1 MQVLALKYRPKHFS
15 ELVGQESVAKTLSL
29 ALDNQRLANAYLFSG
44 LRGSG
49 KTSSSR
55 IFARAL
61 MCETGPKA
69 VPCDTCIQCQ
79 SALNN
84 HHIDIIEMDGASNR
98 GIDDVRNLIEQT
110 RYKPSFGRYKIFIID
125 EVHMFTTE
133 AFNALLKTLEEPPS
147 HVKFLLATTDA
158 LKLPATILSRTQ
170 HFRFKKIPENSVIS
184 HLKTI
189 LEKEQVSYETSALEK
204 LAHSGQGSL
213 RDTITLLEQAIN
225 YCDNAITE
233 SKVAEMLGAID
244 RSVLEDFF
252 QSLIN
257 QDEARLQERYAIL
270 ENYETESVLEEMML
284 FLKAKLLSPDS
295 YSILLIERFFKII
308 MSSLSLLK
316 EGANASFVLLLL
328 KMKFKEAL
336 KLKALDDAILELEQS
351 KESVLKPL
359 NQNANASKQEPKST
373 EKIEQAERIEGT
385 EKKEKLETR
394 ENTETLQ
401 TLMLSAKDRIF
412 HNLFKQVQ
420 TLVYERNYELGE
432 VFEKNIRF
440 IDFDSQTK
448 TLTWESLA
456 TDKDKELL
464 RERFKI
470 VKSIVDG
477 VFGKGENIKIA
488 LKHHLENKSTLETQE
503 IKDFKISSLRE
514 KILPKPTIETTA
526 ETKEND
532 TKEAVGKAL
541 QTKENDTKE
550 AVGKA
555 LQTKENDTKEAV
567 GKALQTKENDTKEAV
582 GKALQTK
589 ENDTKETKETQPKQA
604 PTALQEFMA
613 NHSELIEEIKSE
625 FEIKSVELL

>member
-189 LEKEQVSYETSALEK
+189 LEKEQVSYESSALEK

-233 SKVAEMLGAID
+233 SKVAAMLGAID

-257 QDEARLQERYAIL
+257 QDEARLKERYAIL

-336 KLKALDDAILELEQS
+336 KLKALDDAILELEQA
-351 KESVLKPL
+351 PF
-359 NQNANASKQEPKST
+359 NQSPSISYNAPKQEPKST
-373 EKIEQAERIEGT
+373 ERIEQAERIEGT
-385 EKKEKLETR
+385 EKKESAEKKENAETP
-394 ENTETLQ
+394 Q
-401 TLMLSAKDRIF
+401 TPMLSAKDRIF

-420 TLVYERNYELGE
+420 TLVYERNYELGA

-456 TDKDKELL
+456 ADKDKELL

-488 LKHHLENKSTLETQE
+488 LKNQNKSALEVVKE
-503 IKDFKISSLRE
+503 FKFPYS
-514 KILPKPTIETTA
+514 KPKPTTETTA
-526 ETKEND
+526 ETKE
-532 TKEAVGKAL
+532 KEVQKNEIKEKEV
-541 QTKENDTKE
+541 QENDTKE
-550 AVGKA
+550 V
-555 LQTKENDTKEAV
+555 QEA
-567 GKALQTKENDTKEAV
+567 
-582 GKALQTK
+582 
-589 ENDTKETKETQPKQA
+589 QPKQA

-613 NHSELIEEIKSE
+613 NHSNLIEEIKSE

>member
-189 LEKEQVSYETSALEK
+189 LEKEQVSYESSALEK

-233 SKVAEMLGAID
+233 SKVATMLGAID

-336 KLKALDDAILELEQS
+336 KLKALDDAIVELEQS

-359 NQNANASKQEPKST
+359 NQNANAPKQEPKS
-373 EKIEQAERIEGT
+373 AERIEGT
-385 EKKEKLETR
+385 EKREKIEKR
-394 ENTETLQ
+394 ENAETPQ
-401 TLMLSAKDRIF
+401 TPMLSAKDRIF

-420 TLVYERNYELGE
+420 TLVYERNYELGA

-456 TDKDKELL
+456 ADKDKELL

-488 LKHHLENKSTLETQE
+488 LKHHLENKNAPE
-503 IKDFKISSLRE
+503 
-514 KILPKPTIETTA
+514 
-526 ETKEND
+526 ETKEVKEFKFPPLKPKLTTEMTAEIQEKE
-532 TKEAVGKAL
+532 TKEAVGKEI
-541 QTKENDTKE
+541 KEKE
-550 AVGKA
+550 VQK
-555 LQTKENDTKEAV
+555 KEVQKNE
-567 GKALQTKENDTKEAV
+567 
-582 GKALQTK
+582 
-589 ENDTKETKETQPKQA
+589 TKETKEIQPKEA
-604 PTALQEFMA
+604 PTALQEFIA

>member
-61 MCETGPKA
+61 MCEEGPKA

-189 LEKEQVSYETSALEK
+189 LEKEQVSYEASALEK

-308 MSSLSLLK
+308 MNSLSLLK

-351 KESVLKPL
+351 KESVFKPI
-359 NQNANASKQEPKST
+359 NQNANAPKQEPKST
-373 EKIEQAERIEGT
+373 ERIEGA
-385 EKKEKLETR
+385 EKK
-394 ENTETLQ
+394 ENTETPQ
-401 TLMLSAKDRIF
+401 TPMLSAKDRIF

-420 TLVYERNYELGE
+420 TLVYERNYELGA

-456 TDKDKELL
+456 TNKDKELL

-488 LKHHLENKSTLETQE
+488 LKNHSENKSALEVVKE
-503 IKDFKISSLRE
+503 LKFPYSK
-514 KILPKPTIETTA
+514 PKPTTETTA
-526 ETKEND
+526 ETKEKE
-532 TKEAVGKAL
+532 TKEKEV
-541 QTKENDTKE
+541 QENDTKE
-550 AVGKA
+550 I
-555 LQTKENDTKEAV
+555 QES
-567 GKALQTKENDTKEAV
+567 
-582 GKALQTK
+582 
-589 ENDTKETKETQPKQA
+589 QPKQA

-613 NHSELIEEIKSE
+613 NHSNLIEEIKSE

>member
-61 MCETGPKA
+61 MCEEGPKA
-69 VPCDTCIQCQ
+69 VPCDTCTQCQ

-189 LEKEQVSYETSALEK
+189 LEKEQVSYESSALEK

-270 ENYETESVLEEMML
+270 ENYETEGVLEEMML

-359 NQNANASKQEPKST
+359 NQNANAPKQEPKST

-394 ENTETLQ
+394 ENAETPQ
-401 TLMLSAKDRIF
+401 TPMLSAKDRIF

-420 TLVYERNYELGE
+420 TLVYERNYELGA

-456 TDKDKELL
+456 ADKDKELL

-470 VKSIVDG
+470 VKSIVDS
-477 VFGKGENIKIA
+477 VFGKGESIKIA
-488 LKHHLENKSTLETQE
+488 LKNHSENKSAPKETKE
-503 IKDFKISSLRE
+503 VKDFKISSLRE
-514 KILPKPTIETTA
+514 KILPQPTTETTA
-526 ETKEND
+526 ETKEKE
-532 TKEAVGKAL
+532 KEAVGKAL
-541 QTKENDTKE
+541 QTKENETKE
-550 AVGKA
+550 VQEKEIKENE
-555 LQTKENDTKEAV
+555 TKEV
-567 GKALQTKENDTKEAV
+567 Q
-582 GKALQTK
+582 
-589 ENDTKETKETQPKQA
+589 ETQPKEA
-604 PTALQEFMA
+604 PTVLQEFMA

>member
-61 MCETGPKA
+61 MCEEGPKA
-69 VPCDTCIQCQ
+69 VPCDTCTQCQ

-284 FLKAKLLSPDS
+284 FLKAKLLSPDT

-308 MSSLSLLK
+308 MSGLSLLK

-351 KESVLKPL
+351 KESVFQPL
-359 NQNANASKQEPKST
+359 NQSANAFKQEPKIA
-373 EKIEQAERIEGT
+373 EKIEKPEKREGAET
-385 EKKEKLETR
+385 P
-394 ENTETLQ
+394 Q
-401 TLMLSAKDRIF
+401 TPMLSAKDRIF

-420 TLVYERNYELGE
+420 TLVYERNYELGA

-456 TDKDKELL
+456 THKDKELL

-470 VKSIVDG
+470 VKSIVNG

-488 LKHHLENKSTLETQE
+488 LKNHSENKSALEVVKE
-503 IKDFKISSLRE
+503 LKFPSS
-514 KILPKPTIETTA
+514 KPQPTTETTA
-526 ETKEND
+526 ETKEKETKEVQEKD
-532 TKEAVGKAL
+532 TKEAVEKENKEKEI
-541 QTKENDTKE
+541 QENDTKE
-550 AVGKA
+550 V
-555 LQTKENDTKEAV
+555 Q
-567 GKALQTKENDTKEAV
+567 
-582 GKALQTK
+582 
-589 ENDTKETKETQPKQA
+589 ETQPKET

-613 NHSELIEEIKSE
+613 NHSDLIEEIKSE

>member
-257 QDEARLQERYAIL
+257 QDEARLKERYAIL

-336 KLKALDDAILELEQS
+336 KLKALDDAILELEQT
-351 KESVLKPL
+351 KESAFQPL
-359 NQNANASKQEPKST
+359 NQNANAPKQEPKS
-373 EKIEQAERIEGT
+373 AERIEGT
-385 EKKEKLETR
+385 EKRESTEKIASAETP
-394 ENTETLQ
+394 Q
-401 TLMLSAKDRIF
+401 TPMLSAKDRIF

-420 TLVYERNYELGE
+420 TLVYERNYELGA

-456 TDKDKELL
+456 ADKDKELL

-488 LKHHLENKSTLETQE
+488 LNNHLENKSAPLEE
-503 IKDFKISSLRE
+503 VKEFKISSLRE
-514 KILPKPTIETTA
+514 KILPQPTTKTTA
-526 ETKEND
+526 EMKEKEVQKNEIKEKEIKEND
-532 TKEAVGKAL
+532 TKEV
-541 QTKENDTKE
+541 Q
-550 AVGKA
+550 
-555 LQTKENDTKEAV
+555 
-567 GKALQTKENDTKEAV
+567 
-582 GKALQTK
+582 
-589 ENDTKETKETQPKQA
+589 ETQPKEA

-613 NHSELIEEIKSE
+613 NHSNLIEEIKSE

>member
-257 QDEARLQERYAIL
+257 QDEARLKERYAIL

-284 FLKAKLLSPDS
+284 FLKAKLLSPDL
-295 YSILLIERFFKII
+295 YSIFLIERFFKII

-336 KLKALDDAILELEQS
+336 KLKALDDAILELEQT
-351 KESVLKPL
+351 PF
-359 NQNANASKQEPKST
+359 NQSPSISYNAPKQESKGT

-385 EKKEKLETR
+385 EKRESTEKIASAETP
-394 ENTETLQ
+394 Q
-401 TLMLSAKDRIF
+401 TPMLSVKDRIF

-420 TLVYERNYELGE
+420 TLVYEHNYELGA

-470 VKSIVDG
+470 VKNIVDG

-488 LKHHLENKSTLETQE
+488 LKNHLENKSAREETKE
-503 IKDFKISSLRE
+503 VKDFKISSLKE
-514 KILPKPTIETTA
+514 KILPKPTTETTA
-526 ETKEND
+526 EMQEKE
-532 TKEAVGKAL
+532 TKEAVK
-541 QTKENDTKE
+541 KEIQEKE
-550 AVGKA
+550 VQKN
-555 LQTKENDTKEAV
+555 E
-567 GKALQTKENDTKEAV
+567 
-582 GKALQTK
+582 
-589 ENDTKETKETQPKQA
+589 TKETKETQPKQA

-613 NHSELIEEIKSE
+613 NHSNLIEEIKSE

>member
-61 MCETGPKA
+61 MCEEGPKA
-69 VPCDTCIQCQ
+69 VPCDTCTQCQ

-257 QDEARLQERYAIL
+257 QDEARLQERYAVL

-308 MSSLSLLK
+308 MSGLSLLK

-351 KESVLKPL
+351 KESTLKPL
-359 NQNANASKQEPKST
+359 NQNANAFKQEPKST
-373 EKIEQAERIEGT
+373 EKIEKPEKRESAET
-385 EKKEKLETR
+385 P
-394 ENTETLQ
+394 Q
-401 TLMLSAKDRIF
+401 TPMLSAKDRIF

-420 TLVYERNYELGE
+420 TLVYERNYELGA
-432 VFEKNIRF
+432 VFEKNIRL

-456 TDKDKELL
+456 THKDKELL

-488 LKHHLENKSTLETQE
+488 LKNHSENKSALEVVKE
-503 IKDFKISSLRE
+503 FKFPSL
-514 KILPKPTIETTA
+514 KPKPTTETTA
-526 ETKEND
+526 GTKEKETKEKETKEND
-532 TKEAVGKAL
+532 TKEI
-541 QTKENDTKE
+541 Q
-550 AVGKA
+550 
-555 LQTKENDTKEAV
+555 
-567 GKALQTKENDTKEAV
+567 
-582 GKALQTK
+582 
-589 ENDTKETKETQPKQA
+589 ETQPKET

-613 NHSELIEEIKSE
+613 NHSDLIEEIKSE

>member
-61 MCETGPKA
+61 MCEEGPKA
-69 VPCDTCIQCQ
+69 VPCDTCTQCQ

-189 LEKEQVSYETSALEK
+189 LEKEQVSYENSALEK

-284 FLKAKLLSPDS
+284 FLKAKLLSPNS

-336 KLKALDDAILELEQS
+336 KLKALDDAILELEQT
-351 KESVLKPL
+351 KESVLQPL
-359 NQNANASKQEPKST
+359 NQNANAPKQEPKSA
-373 EKIEQAERIEGT
+373 EKIEKPEKRESAET
-385 EKKEKLETR
+385 F
-394 ENTETLQ
+394 Q
-401 TLMLSAKDRIF
+401 TPMLSAKDRIF

-420 TLVYERNYELGE
+420 TWVYERNYELGE

-456 TDKDKELL
+456 TNKDKELL

-470 VKSIVDG
+470 VKSIVDA

-488 LKHHLENKSTLETQE
+488 LKNHSENKSALEE
-503 IKDFKISSLRE
+503 VKESKPLSL
-514 KILPKPTIETTA
+514 KPKPTTETTA
-526 ETKEND
+526 ETKE
-532 TKEAVGKAL
+532 KEVQK
-541 QTKENDTKE
+541 
-550 AVGKA
+550 
-555 LQTKENDTKEAV
+555 
-567 GKALQTKENDTKEAV
+567 
-582 GKALQTK
+582 
-589 ENDTKETKETQPKQA
+589 KETKEVKEKETKEVKEA

-613 NHSELIEEIKSE
+613 NNPDLIEEIKSE

>member
-61 MCETGPKA
+61 MCEEGPKA

-189 LEKEQVSYETSALEK
+189 LEKEQVSYESSALEK

-257 QDEARLQERYAIL
+257 QDEARLKERYAIL

-336 KLKALDDAILELEQS
+336 KLKALDDAILELEQT
-351 KESVLKPL
+351 PF
-359 NQNANASKQEPKST
+359 NQNPSISYNAPKQEPKSV
-373 EKIEQAERIEGT
+373 EKIERAERIEGT
-385 EKKEKLETR
+385 EKIASAETP
-394 ENTETLQ
+394 Q
-401 TLMLSAKDRIF
+401 TPMLSAKDRIF

-420 TLVYERNYELGE
+420 TLVYERNYELGA
-432 VFEKNIRF
+432 VFEKNICF

-470 VKSIVDG
+470 VKGIVDG

-488 LKHHLENKSTLETQE
+488 LKNHLENKSAREETKE
-503 IKDFKISSLRE
+503 VKDFKISSLRE
-514 KILPKPTIETTA
+514 KILPKPTTETTA
-526 ETKEND
+526 EMKEKEVQKNEIKEKEIKEND
-532 TKEAVGKAL
+532 TKEV
-541 QTKENDTKE
+541 Q
-550 AVGKA
+550 
-555 LQTKENDTKEAV
+555 
-567 GKALQTKENDTKEAV
+567 
-582 GKALQTK
+582 
-589 ENDTKETKETQPKQA
+589 ETQPKET

>member
-61 MCETGPKA
+61 MCEEGPKA

-257 QDEARLQERYAIL
+257 QDEARLKERYAIL

-351 KESVLKPL
+351 KESVFQPL
-359 NQNANASKQEPKST
+359 NQNANAPKQEFKST
-373 EKIEQAERIEGT
+373 EKIERAERIEGT
-385 EKKEKLETR
+385 EKIAS
-394 ENTETLQ
+394 TEAPQ
-401 TLMLSAKDRIF
+401 TPMLSAKDRIF

-420 TLVYERNYELGE
+420 TLVYERNYELGA

-488 LKHHLENKSTLETQE
+488 LKNHLENKSAREETKE
-503 IKDFKISSLRE
+503 VKDFKISSLRE
-514 KILPKPTIETTA
+514 KILPKPTTETTA
-526 ETKEND
+526 EMKEKEVQKNEIKEKETKE
-532 TKEAVGKAL
+532 KEV
-541 QTKENDTKE
+541 QENE
-550 AVGKA
+550 I
-555 LQTKENDTKEAV
+555 
-567 GKALQTKENDTKEAV
+567 
-582 GKALQTK
+582 
-589 ENDTKETKETQPKQA
+589 KETKETQPKET

-613 NHSELIEEIKSE
+613 NHSNLIEEIKSE

>member
-61 MCETGPKA
+61 MCEKGPKA

-125 EVHMFTTE
+125 EVHMFTIE

-170 HFRFKKIPENSVIS
+170 HFRFKKIPENSVIF

-308 MSSLSLLK
+308 MSGLSLLK

-359 NQNANASKQEPKST
+359 NQNANAFKQESA
-373 EKIEQAERIEGT
+373 EKIEKPEKRESAET
-385 EKKEKLETR
+385 M
-394 ENTETLQ
+394 Q
-401 TLMLSAKDRIF
+401 TPMLSAKDRIF

-420 TLVYERNYELGE
+420 TLVYERNYELGA

-456 TDKDKELL
+456 THKDKELL

-488 LKHHLENKSTLETQE
+488 LKNQNKSALEVVKE
-503 IKDFKISSLRE
+503 FKFPSL
-514 KILPKPTIETTA
+514 KPKPTTETTA

-532 TKEAVGKAL
+532 TKEVV
-541 QTKENDTKE
+541 ENDTKE
-550 AVGKA
+550 I
-555 LQTKENDTKEAV
+555 Q
-567 GKALQTKENDTKEAV
+567 
-582 GKALQTK
+582 
-589 ENDTKETKETQPKQA
+589 ETQPKET

-613 NHSELIEEIKSE
+613 NHSDLIEEIKSE

>member
-61 MCETGPKA
+61 MCEEGPKA

-189 LEKEQVSYETSALEK
+189 LEKEQVSYESSALEK

-213 RDTITLLEQAIN
+213 RDTITLLDQAIN

-336 KLKALDDAILELEQS
+336 KLKALDDAIVELEQA
-351 KESVLKPL
+351 PF
-359 NQNANASKQEPKST
+359 NQSPSISYNAPKQEPKST
-373 EKIEQAERIEGT
+373 EKIEKP
-385 EKKEKLETR
+385 EKR
-394 ENTETLQ
+394 ENTETPQ
-401 TLMLSAKDRIF
+401 TPMLSAKDRIF

-420 TLVYERNYELGE
+420 TLVYERNYELGA

-456 TDKDKELL
+456 ADKDKELL

-470 VKSIVDG
+470 VKSIVDS

-488 LKHHLENKSTLETQE
+488 LKNHLENKSSPEETKE
-503 IKDFKISSLRE
+503 VKDFKISSLRE
-514 KILPKPTIETTA
+514 KILPKPTTETTA
-526 ETKEND
+526 EIQEKETKE
-532 TKEAVGKAL
+532 KE
-541 QTKENDTKE
+541 
-550 AVGKA
+550 
-555 LQTKENDTKEAV
+555 
-567 GKALQTKENDTKEAV
+567 
-582 GKALQTK
+582 
-589 ENDTKETKETQPKQA
+589 TKETKETQPKEA

-613 NHSELIEEIKSE
+613 NNSNLIEEIKSE

>member
-15 ELVGQESVAKTLSL
+15 ELVGQESMAKTLSL

-61 MCETGPKA
+61 MCEEGPKA

-189 LEKEQVSYETSALEK
+189 LEKEQVSYESSALEK

-336 KLKALDDAILELEQS
+336 KLKALDDAILELEQT
-351 KESVLKPL
+351 PF
-359 NQNANASKQEPKST
+359 NQNPSISYNAPKQEPKST
-373 EKIEQAERIEGT
+373 EKIEKP
-385 EKKEKLETR
+385 EKR
-394 ENTETLQ
+394 ENTETPQ
-401 TLMLSAKDRIF
+401 TPMLSAKDRIF

-420 TLVYERNYELGE
+420 TLVYERNYELGA

-456 TDKDKELL
+456 TNKDKELL

-470 VKSIVDG
+470 VKGIVDG

-488 LKHHLENKSTLETQE
+488 LKNHLENKSAREETKE
-503 IKDFKISSLRE
+503 VKDFKISSLRE
-514 KILPKPTIETTA
+514 KILPQPTTETTA
-526 ETKEND
+526 ETKEKETKEAAEKEIKEKETKEND
-532 TKEAVGKAL
+532 TKEI
-541 QTKENDTKE
+541 Q
-550 AVGKA
+550 
-555 LQTKENDTKEAV
+555 
-567 GKALQTKENDTKEAV
+567 
-582 GKALQTK
+582 
-589 ENDTKETKETQPKQA
+589 ETQPKQA

-613 NHSELIEEIKSE
+613 NHSNLIEEIKSE

>member
-61 MCETGPKA
+61 MCEEGPKA

-189 LEKEQVSYETSALEK
+189 LEKEQVSYESSALEK

-270 ENYETESVLEEMML
+270 ENYETEGVLEEMML
-284 FLKAKLLSPDS
+284 FLKAKLLSPNS

-336 KLKALDDAILELEQS
+336 KLKALDDAIVELEQA
-351 KESVLKPL
+351 PF
-359 NQNANASKQEPKST
+359 NQSPSINYNAPKQEFKST
-373 EKIEQAERIEGT
+373 EKIEQAERIERT
-385 EKKEKLETR
+385 EKREKLEKR
-394 ENTETLQ
+394 ENTETPQ
-401 TLMLSAKDRIF
+401 TPMLSAKDRIF

-420 TLVYERNYELGE
+420 TLVYERNYELGA
-432 VFEKNIRF
+432 VFEKNICF

-456 TDKDKELL
+456 VDKDKELL

-477 VFGKGENIKIA
+477 VFGKGESIKIA
-488 LKHHLENKSTLETQE
+488 LKNHLENKNAPEETKE
-503 IKDFKISSLRE
+503 FKFPPL
-514 KILPKPTIETTA
+514 KPQPTTETTA
-526 ETKEND
+526 EMKEKEVQKNETKEKETKEND
-532 TKEAVGKAL
+532 TKEVQEKEI
-541 QTKENDTKE
+541 KENE
-550 AVGKA
+550 
-555 LQTKENDTKEAV
+555 
-567 GKALQTKENDTKEAV
+567 
-582 GKALQTK
+582 
-589 ENDTKETKETQPKQA
+589 TKETKEAKPKEA

>member
-61 MCETGPKA
+61 MCEEGPKA
-69 VPCDTCIQCQ
+69 VPCDTCTQCQ

-189 LEKEQVSYETSALEK
+189 LEKEQVSYESSALEK

-233 SKVAEMLGAID
+233 GKVAEMLGAID

-336 KLKALDDAILELEQS
+336 KLKALDDAILELEQT
-351 KESVLKPL
+351 PF
-359 NQNANASKQEPKST
+359 NQNPSISYNAPKQEFKGT
-373 EKIEQAERIEGT
+373 EKIERAERIEGT
-385 EKKEKLETR
+385 EKIAS
-394 ENTETLQ
+394 TETPQ
-401 TLMLSAKDRIF
+401 TPMLSAKDRIF

-420 TLVYERNYELGE
+420 TLVYERNYELGA

-488 LKHHLENKSTLETQE
+488 LKHHLENKSAREETKE
-503 IKDFKISSLRE
+503 VKDFKISSLRE
-514 KILPKPTIETTA
+514 KILPKPTTETMV
-526 ETKEND
+526 EMKEKEVQKNEIKEKEIKEND
-532 TKEAVGKAL
+532 TKEIQEIQL
-541 QTKENDTKE
+541 KE
-550 AVGKA
+550 
-555 LQTKENDTKEAV
+555 
-567 GKALQTKENDTKEAV
+567 
-582 GKALQTK
+582 
-589 ENDTKETKETQPKQA
+589 A

>member
-61 MCETGPKA
+61 MCEEGPKA

-270 ENYETESVLEEMML
+270 ENYETEGVLEEMML

-336 KLKALDDAILELEQS
+336 KLKALDDAIVELEQT
-351 KESVLKPL
+351 PF
-359 NQNANASKQEPKST
+359 NQSPSISYNATKQEFKNIENIEKR
-373 EKIEQAERIEGT
+373 EKIEQIENI
-385 EKKEKLETR
+385 EKR
-394 ENTETLQ
+394 ENAEAPQ
-401 TLMLSAKDRIF
+401 TPMLSAKDRIF

-420 TLVYERNYELGE
+420 TLVYERNYELGA

-470 VKSIVDG
+470 VKGIVDG

-488 LKHHLENKSTLETQE
+488 LKHHLENKSTLEETKE
-503 IKDFKISSLRE
+503 VKDFKISSLRE
-514 KILPKPTIETTA
+514 KILPKPTTETTA
-526 ETKEND
+526 EMQEKEVQKKEVQKNEIKEKEIKEND
-532 TKEAVGKAL
+532 TKEV
-541 QTKENDTKE
+541 Q
-550 AVGKA
+550 
-555 LQTKENDTKEAV
+555 
-567 GKALQTKENDTKEAV
+567 
-582 GKALQTK
+582 
-589 ENDTKETKETQPKQA
+589 ETQLKEA

>member
-189 LEKEQVSYETSALEK
+189 LEKEQVSYESSALEK

-359 NQNANASKQEPKST
+359 NQNANAPKQEPKS
-373 EKIEQAERIEGT
+373 AERIEGT
-385 EKKEKLETR
+385 EKRESAERIESAETP
-394 ENTETLQ
+394 Q
-401 TLMLSAKDRIF
+401 TPMLSAKDRIF

-420 TLVYERNYELGE
+420 TLVYERNYELGA

-456 TDKDKELL
+456 IDKDKELL

-470 VKSIVDG
+470 VKGIVDG

-488 LKHHLENKSTLETQE
+488 LRNHSENKSAREETKE
-503 IKDFKISSLRE
+503 VKDFKISSLRE
-514 KILPKPTIETTA
+514 KILPKPTTETTA
-526 ETKEND
+526 EMKEKEVQKNEIKEKEIKEND
-532 TKEAVGKAL
+532 TKEV
-541 QTKENDTKE
+541 Q
-550 AVGKA
+550 
-555 LQTKENDTKEAV
+555 
-567 GKALQTKENDTKEAV
+567 
-582 GKALQTK
+582 
-589 ENDTKETKETQPKQA
+589 ETQPKEA

-613 NHSELIEEIKSE
+613 NHSNLIEEIKSE

>member
-189 LEKEQVSYETSALEK
+189 LEKEQVSYESSALEK

-284 FLKAKLLSPDS
+284 FLKAKLLSHDS

-308 MSSLSLLK
+308 MSALSLLK

-336 KLKALDDAILELEQS
+336 KLKALDDAILELEQT
-351 KESVLKPL
+351 KESAFQPL
-359 NQNANASKQEPKST
+359 NQNANAPKQEPKS
-373 EKIEQAERIEGT
+373 AERIEGT
-385 EKKEKLETR
+385 EKR
-394 ENTETLQ
+394 ESAERIESTETPQ
-401 TLMLSAKDRIF
+401 TPMLSAKDRIF

-420 TLVYERNYELGE
+420 TLVYERNYELGA

-456 TDKDKELL
+456 TNKDKELL

-470 VKSIVDG
+470 VKGIVDG

-488 LKHHLENKSTLETQE
+488 LKHHLENKSAREETKE
-503 IKDFKISSLRE
+503 IKISSLRE
-514 KILPKPTIETTA
+514 KILPKPTTETTA
-526 ETKEND
+526 ETKEKEIKEAAEKE
-532 TKEAVGKAL
+532 TKEKEV
-541 QTKENDTKE
+541 QENDTKE
-550 AVGKA
+550 V
-555 LQTKENDTKEAV
+555 Q
-567 GKALQTKENDTKEAV
+567 
-582 GKALQTK
+582 
-589 ENDTKETKETQPKQA
+589 ETQPKET

-613 NHSELIEEIKSE
+613 NHSNLIEEIKSE

>member
-61 MCETGPKA
+61 MCEEGPKA

-308 MSSLSLLK
+308 MSGLSLLK

-351 KESVLKPL
+351 KESALKPL
-359 NQNANASKQEPKST
+359 NQNANAPKQEPKIADKIEKPEKREST
-373 EKIEQAERIEGT
+373 ET
-385 EKKEKLETR
+385 P
-394 ENTETLQ
+394 Q
-401 TLMLSAKDRIF
+401 TPMLSAKDRIF

-420 TLVYERNYELGE
+420 TLVYERNYELGA

-456 TDKDKELL
+456 THKDKELL

-488 LKHHLENKSTLETQE
+488 LKNHSENKSTREVVKE
-503 IKDFKISSLRE
+503 FKFPSL
-514 KILPKPTIETTA
+514 KPKPTTETTA
-526 ETKEND
+526 ETKEKE
-532 TKEAVGKAL
+532 TKEAV
-541 QTKENDTKE
+541 ENDTKE
-550 AVGKA
+550 
-555 LQTKENDTKEAV
+555 KEVQKNDAKEV
-567 GKALQTKENDTKEAV
+567 Q
-582 GKALQTK
+582 
-589 ENDTKETKETQPKQA
+589 ETQPKEA

-613 NHSELIEEIKSE
+613 NYSDLIEEIKSE

>member
-61 MCETGPKA
+61 MCEEGPKA
-69 VPCDTCIQCQ
+69 VPCDTCTQCQ

-257 QDEARLQERYAIL
+257 QDEVRLKERYAIL

-359 NQNANASKQEPKST
+359 NQNANAFKQEPKSA
-373 EKIEQAERIEGT
+373 EKIEKP
-385 EKKEKLETR
+385 EKR
-394 ENTETLQ
+394 ENTETPQ
-401 TLMLSAKDRIF
+401 TPMLSAKDRIF

-420 TLVYERNYELGE
+420 TLVYERNYELGA

-456 TDKDKELL
+456 THKDKELL

-488 LKHHLENKSTLETQE
+488 LKNHSENKSTLEE
-503 IKDFKISSLRE
+503 IKEFKFPYS
-514 KILPKPTIETTA
+514 KPKPTTETMVEMKEKEIQEKETKEAIEK

-532 TKEAVGKAL
+532 TKEI
-541 QTKENDTKE
+541 Q
-550 AVGKA
+550 
-555 LQTKENDTKEAV
+555 
-567 GKALQTKENDTKEAV
+567 
-582 GKALQTK
+582 
-589 ENDTKETKETQPKQA
+589 ETQPKQA
-604 PTALQEFMA
+604 PTALQEFMT
-613 NHSELIEEIKSE
+613 NHSDLIEEIKSE

>member
-189 LEKEQVSYETSALEK
+189 LEKEQVSYESSALEK

-270 ENYETESVLEEMML
+270 ENYETEGVLEEMML
-284 FLKAKLLSPDS
+284 FLKAKLLSPDT

-359 NQNANASKQEPKST
+359 NQNANAPKQEPKST
-373 EKIEQAERIEGT
+373 EKIEQAERIERT
-385 EKKEKLETR
+385 EKR
-394 ENTETLQ
+394 ENAETPQ
-401 TLMLSAKDRIF
+401 TPMLSAKDRIF

-420 TLVYERNYELGE
+420 TLVYERNYELGA

-470 VKSIVDG
+470 VKGIVDG
-477 VFGKGENIKIA
+477 VFGKGESIKIA
-488 LKHHLENKSTLETQE
+488 LKNHLENKSAPEETKE
-503 IKDFKISSLRE
+503 VKFPFL
-514 KILPKPTIETTA
+514 KPQQTTETTA
-526 ETKEND
+526 ETKENE
-532 TKEAVGKAL
+532 KEAVKKEV
-541 QTKENDTKE
+541 QKKEVQENETKEKE
-550 AVGKA
+550 VQKN
-555 LQTKENDTKEAV
+555 EI
-567 GKALQTKENDTKEAV
+567 
-582 GKALQTK
+582 
-589 ENDTKETKETQPKQA
+589 KETKETQPKEA

-613 NHSELIEEIKSE
+613 NHSNLIEEIKSE

>member
-189 LEKEQVSYETSALEK
+189 LEKEQVSYENSALEK

-270 ENYETESVLEEMML
+270 ENYETEGVLEEMML

-336 KLKALDDAILELEQS
+336 KLKALDDAIVELEQ
-351 KESVLKPL
+351 VPF
-359 NQNANASKQEPKST
+359 NQSPSISYNAPKQESKNIENI
-373 EKIEQAERIEGT
+373 EKREQIESIEKRESAET
-385 EKKEKLETR
+385 P
-394 ENTETLQ
+394 Q

-420 TLVYERNYELGE
+420 TLVYERNYELGA

-488 LKHHLENKSTLETQE
+488 LKHHLENKNAPEETKE
-503 IKDFKISSLRE
+503 VKDFKISSLRE

-526 ETKEND
+526 ETKENE
-532 TKEAVGKAL
+532 KEAVGKAL
-541 QTKENDTKE
+541 QTKENDTREVQEKE
-550 AVGKA
+550 IKENE
-555 LQTKENDTKEAV
+555 TKEV
-567 GKALQTKENDTKEAV
+567 Q
-582 GKALQTK
+582 
-589 ENDTKETKETQPKQA
+589 ETQPKEA
-604 PTALQEFMA
+604 PTALQEFMT

>member
-61 MCETGPKA
+61 MCEEGPKA
-69 VPCDTCIQCQ
+69 VPCDTCTQCQ

-308 MSSLSLLK
+308 MSGLSLLK

-336 KLKALDDAILELEQS
+336 KLKALDDAILELEQN
-351 KESVLKPL
+351 KESALKPL
-359 NQNANASKQEPKST
+359 NQNANAFKQEPKS
-373 EKIEQAERIEGT
+373 AERIEGT
-385 EKKEKLETR
+385 EKKESAEKKENAETS
-394 ENTETLQ
+394 Q
-401 TLMLSAKDRIF
+401 TPMLSAKDRIF

-420 TLVYERNYELGE
+420 TLVYERNYELGA

-456 TDKDKELL
+456 THKDKELL

-488 LKHHLENKSTLETQE
+488 LKNHSENKSALEE
-503 IKDFKISSLRE
+503 IKESKFPYSK
-514 KILPKPTIETTA
+514 PKPTTETTA
-526 ETKEND
+526 EMKEKEIKEKEVQKND
-532 TKEAVGKAL
+532 TKEI
-541 QTKENDTKE
+541 Q
-550 AVGKA
+550 
-555 LQTKENDTKEAV
+555 
-567 GKALQTKENDTKEAV
+567 
-582 GKALQTK
+582 
-589 ENDTKETKETQPKQA
+589 ETQPKQA

-613 NHSELIEEIKSE
+613 NHSNLIEEIKSE

>member
-189 LEKEQVSYETSALEK
+189 LEKEQVSYESSALEK

-336 KLKALDDAILELEQS
+336 KLKALDDAILELEQT
-351 KESVLKPL
+351 PF
-359 NQNANASKQEPKST
+359 NQNPNISYNAPKQEFKGT

-385 EKKEKLETR
+385 EKREKLEKR
-394 ENTETLQ
+394 ENAETPQ
-401 TLMLSAKDRIF
+401 TPMLSAKDRIF

-420 TLVYERNYELGE
+420 TLVYERNYELGA

-470 VKSIVDG
+470 VKGIVGG

-488 LKHHLENKSTLETQE
+488 LKNHSENKSAREETKE
-503 IKDFKISSLRE
+503 VKISSLRE
-514 KILPKPTIETTA
+514 KISPKPTTETTA
-526 ETKEND
+526 EMKE
-532 TKEAVGKAL
+532 KEV
-541 QTKENDTKE
+541 Q
-550 AVGKA
+550 
-555 LQTKENDTKEAV
+555 
-567 GKALQTKENDTKEAV
+567 
-582 GKALQTK
+582 
-589 ENDTKETKETQPKQA
+589 ETQPKET

-613 NHSELIEEIKSE
+613 NHSNLIEEIKSE

>member
-61 MCETGPKA
+61 MCEEGPKA
-69 VPCDTCIQCQ
+69 VPCDTCAQCQ

-257 QDEARLQERYAIL
+257 QDEVQLQERYAIL

-308 MSSLSLLK
+308 MSGLSLLK

-359 NQNANASKQEPKST
+359 NQNANAFKQEPKSAD
-373 EKIEQAERIEGT
+373 KIEKPEKREDAET
-385 EKKEKLETR
+385 P
-394 ENTETLQ
+394 Q
-401 TLMLSAKDRIF
+401 TPMLSAKDRIF

-420 TLVYERNYELGE
+420 TLVYERNYELGA

-456 TDKDKELL
+456 THKDKELL

-488 LKHHLENKSTLETQE
+488 LKNHSENKSTKEVVKE
-503 IKDFKISSLRE
+503 FKFPSS
-514 KILPKPTIETTA
+514 KPKPTTETTA
-526 ETKEND
+526 ETKE
-532 TKEAVGKAL
+532 
-541 QTKENDTKE
+541 
-550 AVGKA
+550 
-555 LQTKENDTKEAV
+555 
-567 GKALQTKENDTKEAV
+567 
-582 GKALQTK
+582 
-589 ENDTKETKETQPKQA
+589 KETKETIEKETKEIQETQPKET
-604 PTALQEFMA
+604 PTALQEFMT
-613 NHSELIEEIKSE
+613 NHSDLIEEIESE

>member
-61 MCETGPKA
+61 MCEEGPKA

-189 LEKEQVSYETSALEK
+189 LEKEQVSYESSALEK

-284 FLKAKLLSPDS
+284 FLKAKLLSPDT

-336 KLKALDDAILELEQS
+336 KLKALDDAILELEQT
-351 KESVLKPL
+351 PF
-359 NQNANASKQEPKST
+359 NQNPSISYNAPKQEPKST
-373 EKIEQAERIEGT
+373 EKIEKP
-385 EKKEKLETR
+385 EKR
-394 ENTETLQ
+394 ENTEKIASAETPQ
-401 TLMLSAKDRIF
+401 TPMLSAKDRIF

-420 TLVYERNYELGE
+420 TLVYERNYELGA

-456 TDKDKELL
+456 TNKDKELL

-470 VKSIVDG
+470 VKGIVDG

-488 LKHHLENKSTLETQE
+488 LKNHSENKSAREETKE
-503 IKDFKISSLRE
+503 VKDFKISSLRE
-514 KILPKPTIETTA
+514 KILPQPTTETTA
-526 ETKEND
+526 ETKEKE
-532 TKEAVGKAL
+532 TKEKEI
-541 QTKENDTKE
+541 QENDTKE
-550 AVGKA
+550 V
-555 LQTKENDTKEAV
+555 Q
-567 GKALQTKENDTKEAV
+567 
-582 GKALQTK
+582 
-589 ENDTKETKETQPKQA
+589 ETQPKQA

-613 NHSELIEEIKSE
+613 NHSNLIEEIKSE

>member
-61 MCETGPKA
+61 MCEEGPKA
-69 VPCDTCIQCQ
+69 VPCDTCTQCQ

-204 LAHSGQGSL
+204 LTHSGQGSL

-257 QDEARLQERYAIL
+257 QDEVRLQDRYAIL

-284 FLKAKLLSPDS
+284 FLKAKLLSPDT

-359 NQNANASKQEPKST
+359 NQNANAFKQEPKIA
-373 EKIEQAERIEGT
+373 EKIEKPEKRESAET
-385 EKKEKLETR
+385 P
-394 ENTETLQ
+394 Q
-401 TLMLSAKDRIF
+401 TPMLSAKDRIF

-420 TLVYERNYELGE
+420 TLVYERNYELGA

-456 TDKDKELL
+456 THKDKELL
-464 RERFKI
+464 RECFKI

-488 LKHHLENKSTLETQE
+488 LKNHSENKSALEVVKE
-503 IKDFKISSLRE
+503 FKFPSS
-514 KILPKPTIETTA
+514 KPKPTTETTA
-526 ETKEND
+526 ETEKNETKRAVENDTKEKEIKEND
-532 TKEAVGKAL
+532 TKEV
-541 QTKENDTKE
+541 Q
-550 AVGKA
+550 
-555 LQTKENDTKEAV
+555 
-567 GKALQTKENDTKEAV
+567 
-582 GKALQTK
+582 
-589 ENDTKETKETQPKQA
+589 ETQPKET

-613 NHSELIEEIKSE
+613 NHSNLIEEIKSE

>member
-189 LEKEQVSYETSALEK
+189 LEKEQVSYESSALEK

-284 FLKAKLLSPDS
+284 FLKAKLLSPDI

-336 KLKALDDAILELEQS
+336 KLKALDDAILELEQT
-351 KESVLKPL
+351 PF
-359 NQNANASKQEPKST
+359 NQSPSISYNAPKQEFKN
-373 EKIEQAERIEGT
+373 IEQREQREQIENI
-385 EKKEKLETR
+385 EKR
-394 ENTETLQ
+394 ENAEAPQ
-401 TLMLSAKDRIF
+401 TPMLSAKDRIF

-420 TLVYERNYELGE
+420 TLVYERNYELGA

-456 TDKDKELL
+456 ADKDKELL

-470 VKSIVDG
+470 VKGIVDG

-488 LKHHLENKSTLETQE
+488 LKHHLENKRAPEETKE
-503 IKDFKISSLRE
+503 VKDFKISSLRE
-514 KILPKPTIETTA
+514 KILPKPTTETTA
-526 ETKEND
+526 EMQEKE

-550 AVGKA
+550 I
-555 LQTKENDTKEAV
+555 KEKEV
-567 GKALQTKENDTKEAV
+567 QENE
-582 GKALQTK
+582 
-589 ENDTKETKETQPKQA
+589 TKETKEAQPKEA

-613 NHSELIEEIKSE
+613 NHSNLIEEIKSE

>member
-61 MCETGPKA
+61 MCEEGPKA
-69 VPCDTCIQCQ
+69 VPCDTCTQCQ

-252 QSLIN
+252 QNLIN

-284 FLKAKLLSPDS
+284 FLKAKLLSPDA

-308 MSSLSLLK
+308 MSGLSLLK

-359 NQNANASKQEPKST
+359 NQNANAFKQEST
-373 EKIEQAERIEGT
+373 EKIEKP
-385 EKKEKLETR
+385 EKR
-394 ENTETLQ
+394 ESTETPQ
-401 TLMLSAKDRIF
+401 TPMLSAKDRIF

-420 TLVYERNYELGE
+420 TLVYERNYELGA

-456 TDKDKELL
+456 THKDKELL

-488 LKHHLENKSTLETQE
+488 LKNQNKSALEE
-503 IKDFKISSLRE
+503 IKEFKFPFS
-514 KILPKPTIETTA
+514 KPKPTTETTA
-526 ETKEND
+526 EMKEKETKEAIEKETKEND
-532 TKEAVGKAL
+532 TKEI
-541 QTKENDTKE
+541 Q
-550 AVGKA
+550 
-555 LQTKENDTKEAV
+555 
-567 GKALQTKENDTKEAV
+567 
-582 GKALQTK
+582 
-589 ENDTKETKETQPKQA
+589 ETQPKET

-613 NHSELIEEIKSE
+613 NNSNLIEEIKSE

>member
-61 MCETGPKA
+61 MCEEGPKA
-69 VPCDTCIQCQ
+69 VPCDTCTQCQ

-420 TLVYERNYELGE
+420 TLVYERNYELGA

-555 LQTKENDTKEAV
+555 LQTKENDTKE
-567 GKALQTKENDTKEAV
+567 
-582 GKALQTK
+582 
-589 ENDTKETKETQPKQA
+589 TKETQPKQA

>member
-61 MCETGPKA
+61 MCEEGPKA
-69 VPCDTCIQCQ
+69 VPCDTCTQCQ

-233 SKVAEMLGAID
+233 SKVAAMLGAID

-252 QSLIN
+252 QSLIS

-351 KESVLKPL
+351 KESVFQPL
-359 NQNANASKQEPKST
+359 NQNANAPKQEPKSA
-373 EKIEQAERIEGT
+373 EKIE
-385 EKKEKLETR
+385 KLEKI
-394 ENTETLQ
+394 ESAETPQ
-401 TLMLSAKDRIF
+401 TPMLSAKDRIF

-420 TLVYERNYELGE
+420 TLVYERNYELGA

-456 TDKDKELL
+456 THKDKELL

-477 VFGKGENIKIA
+477 VFGKGESIKIA
-488 LKHHLENKSTLETQE
+488 LKHHLENKSALEVVKE
-503 IKDFKISSLRE
+503 LKFPYSK
-514 KILPKPTIETTA
+514 PKPTTETTA
-526 ETKEND
+526 ETKEKE
-532 TKEAVGKAL
+532 TKEKEI
-541 QTKENDTKE
+541 QENDTKE
-550 AVGKA
+550 V
-555 LQTKENDTKEAV
+555 Q
-567 GKALQTKENDTKEAV
+567 
-582 GKALQTK
+582 
-589 ENDTKETKETQPKQA
+589 ETQPKQA

-613 NHSELIEEIKSE
+613 NHSNLIEEIKSE

>member
-189 LEKEQVSYETSALEK
+189 LEKEQVSYENSALEK

-336 KLKALDDAILELEQS
+336 KLKALDDAILELEQT
-351 KESVLKPL
+351 PF
-359 NQNANASKQEPKST
+359 NQNPNISYNAPKQEFKGT

-385 EKKEKLETR
+385 EKREKLEKR
-394 ENTETLQ
+394 ENAETPQ
-401 TLMLSAKDRIF
+401 TPMLSAKDRIF

-420 TLVYERNYELGE
+420 TLVYERNYELGA

-456 TDKDKELL
+456 TNKDKELL

-488 LKHHLENKSTLETQE
+488 LKNHLENKSAREETKE
-503 IKDFKISSLRE
+503 IKDFKISSLKE
-514 KILPKPTIETTA
+514 KILPKPTTETTA
-526 ETKEND
+526 EMKEKEVQKKEIKEND
-532 TKEAVGKAL
+532 TKEI
-541 QTKENDTKE
+541 Q
-550 AVGKA
+550 
-555 LQTKENDTKEAV
+555 
-567 GKALQTKENDTKEAV
+567 
-582 GKALQTK
+582 
-589 ENDTKETKETQPKQA
+589 ETQPKQA

-613 NHSELIEEIKSE
+613 NHSNLIEEIKSE

>member
-189 LEKEQVSYETSALEK
+189 LEKEQVSYESSALEK

-336 KLKALDDAILELEQS
+336 KLKALDDAILELEQT
-351 KESVLKPL
+351 PF
-359 NQNANASKQEPKST
+359 NQNPSISYNAPKQELKSA
-373 EKIEQAERIEGT
+373 ERIEQAERIEGT
-385 EKKEKLETR
+385 EKIENAETP
-394 ENTETLQ
+394 Q
-401 TLMLSAKDRIF
+401 TPMLSAKDRIF

-420 TLVYERNYELGE
+420 TLVYERNYELGA

-456 TDKDKELL
+456 ADKDKELL

-488 LKHHLENKSTLETQE
+488 LKNHSENKSALEET
-503 IKDFKISSLRE
+503 KDFKISSLRE
-514 KILPKPTIETTA
+514 KILPKPTTETTA
-526 ETKEND
+526 EMQEKEVQKNEIKEKEVQEND
-532 TKEAVGKAL
+532 TKEV
-541 QTKENDTKE
+541 QEI
-550 AVGKA
+550 
-555 LQTKENDTKEAV
+555 
-567 GKALQTKENDTKEAV
+567 
-582 GKALQTK
+582 
-589 ENDTKETKETQPKQA
+589 QPKEA

-613 NHSELIEEIKSE
+613 NHSNLIEEIKSE

>member
-61 MCETGPKA
+61 MCEEGPKA

-189 LEKEQVSYETSALEK
+189 LEKEQVSYENSALEK

-257 QDEARLQERYAIL
+257 QDEALLQERYAIL

-351 KESVLKPL
+351 KESVLKPI
-359 NQNANASKQEPKST
+359 NQNANAPKQEPKSI
-373 EKIEQAERIEGT
+373 ERIEQAERIEGT
-385 EKKEKLETR
+385 EKREKLEKR
-394 ENTETLQ
+394 ASAEAPQ
-401 TLMLSAKDRIF
+401 TPMLSVKDRIF

-420 TLVYERNYELGE
+420 TLVYERNYELGA

-470 VKSIVDG
+470 VKGIVDG
-477 VFGKGENIKIA
+477 VFGKGESIKIA
-488 LKHHLENKSTLETQE
+488 LKNHSENKSAREETKE

-514 KILPKPTIETTA
+514 KILPQPTTETTA
-526 ETKEND
+526 EMQEKEVQKNEIKEKEIKEND
-532 TKEAVGKAL
+532 TKEV
-541 QTKENDTKE
+541 QEI
-550 AVGKA
+550 
-555 LQTKENDTKEAV
+555 
-567 GKALQTKENDTKEAV
+567 
-582 GKALQTK
+582 
-589 ENDTKETKETQPKQA
+589 QPKEA

>member
-61 MCETGPKA
+61 MCEEGPKA
-69 VPCDTCIQCQ
+69 VPCDTCTQCQ

-244 RSVLEDFF
+244 RNVLEDFF

-284 FLKAKLLSPDS
+284 FLKAKLLSPDT

-308 MSSLSLLK
+308 MSGLSLLK

-359 NQNANASKQEPKST
+359 NQNANAFKQEPKNA
-373 EKIEQAERIEGT
+373 EKIESAEKI
-385 EKKEKLETR
+385 EKLEKR
-394 ENTETLQ
+394 ENAETPQ
-401 TLMLSAKDRIF
+401 TPMLSAKDRIF

-420 TLVYERNYELGE
+420 TLVYERNYELGA

-456 TDKDKELL
+456 THKDKELL

-488 LKHHLENKSTLETQE
+488 LKNHSENKNALEVVKE
-503 IKDFKISSLRE
+503 FKFPYS
-514 KILPKPTIETTA
+514 KPKPTTETTA

-532 TKEAVGKAL
+532 TKEAIKKE
-541 QTKENDTKE
+541 TKEKKIKENDTK
-550 AVGKA
+550 KI
-555 LQTKENDTKEAV
+555 Q
-567 GKALQTKENDTKEAV
+567 
-582 GKALQTK
+582 
-589 ENDTKETKETQPKQA
+589 ETQPKET

-613 NHSELIEEIKSE
+613 NHSDLIEEIKSE

>member
-29 ALDNQRLANAYLFSG
+29 ALNNQRLANAYLFSG

-61 MCETGPKA
+61 MCEEGPKA
-69 VPCDTCIQCQ
+69 VPCDTCTQCQ

-284 FLKAKLLSPDS
+284 FLKAKLLSPDF

-308 MSSLSLLK
+308 MSALSLLK

-336 KLKALDDAILELEQS
+336 KLKALDDAILELEQN
-351 KESVLKPL
+351 KESTLKPL
-359 NQNANASKQEPKST
+359 NQNANAFKQEFKSA
-373 EKIEQAERIEGT
+373 EKIEKPEKREGAEKRESA
-385 EKKEKLETR
+385 ETP
-394 ENTETLQ
+394 Q
-401 TLMLSAKDRIF
+401 TPMLSAKDRIF

-420 TLVYERNYELGE
+420 TLVYERNYELGA

-456 TDKDKELL
+456 THKDKELL

-488 LKHHLENKSTLETQE
+488 LKNQNKSALEE
-503 IKDFKISSLRE
+503 IKEFKFPYS
-514 KILPKPTIETTA
+514 KPKPTTETTA
-526 ETKEND
+526 EMKEKETKEKEVQEND
-532 TKEAVGKAL
+532 TKEI
-541 QTKENDTKE
+541 Q
-550 AVGKA
+550 
-555 LQTKENDTKEAV
+555 
-567 GKALQTKENDTKEAV
+567 
-582 GKALQTK
+582 
-589 ENDTKETKETQPKQA
+589 ETQPKQA

-613 NHSELIEEIKSE
+613 NHSNLIEEIKSE

>member
-61 MCETGPKA
+61 MCEEGPKA
-69 VPCDTCIQCQ
+69 VPCDTCTQCQ

-308 MSSLSLLK
+308 MSGLSLLK

-351 KESVLKPL
+351 KESALKPL
-359 NQNANASKQEPKST
+359 NQNANAFKQESKSAD
-373 EKIEQAERIEGT
+373 KIEKPEKRESAET
-385 EKKEKLETR
+385 P
-394 ENTETLQ
+394 Q
-401 TLMLSAKDRIF
+401 TPMLSAKDRIF

-420 TLVYERNYELGE
+420 TLVYERNYELGA

-440 IDFDSQTK
+440 VDFDSQTK

-456 TDKDKELL
+456 THKDKELL

-488 LKHHLENKSTLETQE
+488 LKNHSENKSALEE
-503 IKDFKISSLRE
+503 IKEFKFPSS
-514 KILPKPTIETTA
+514 KPKPTTETTA
-526 ETKEND
+526 EMKEKETKEAVEKETKEND
-532 TKEAVGKAL
+532 TKEV
-541 QTKENDTKE
+541 Q
-550 AVGKA
+550 
-555 LQTKENDTKEAV
+555 
-567 GKALQTKENDTKEAV
+567 
-582 GKALQTK
+582 
-589 ENDTKETKETQPKQA
+589 ETQPKET

-613 NHSELIEEIKSE
+613 NNSDLIEEIKSE

>member
-61 MCETGPKA
+61 MCEEGPKA

-284 FLKAKLLSPDS
+284 FLKAKLLSPDA

-308 MSSLSLLK
+308 MSGLSLLK

-351 KESVLKPL
+351 KESALKPL
-359 NQNANASKQEPKST
+359 NQNANAFKQESA
-373 EKIEQAERIEGT
+373 EKIEKPEKRESAET
-385 EKKEKLETR
+385 S
-394 ENTETLQ
+394 Q
-401 TLMLSAKDRIF
+401 TPMLSAKDRIF

-420 TLVYERNYELGE
+420 TLVYERNYELGA

-440 IDFDSQTK
+440 IDFDSQTR

-456 TDKDKELL
+456 THKDKELL

-488 LKHHLENKSTLETQE
+488 LKNHSENKNALEE
-503 IKDFKISSLRE
+503 IKEFKFPSL
-514 KILPKPTIETTA
+514 KPKPTTETTA
-526 ETKEND
+526 EMKEKE
-532 TKEAVGKAL
+532 TKEAV
-541 QTKENDTKE
+541 E
-550 AVGKA
+550 
-555 LQTKENDTKEAV
+555 
-567 GKALQTKENDTKEAV
+567 
-582 GKALQTK
+582 
-589 ENDTKETKETQPKQA
+589 KETKENGTKEIQETQPKET

-613 NHSELIEEIKSE
+613 NHSDLIEEIKSE

>member
-61 MCETGPKA
+61 MCEEGPKA
-69 VPCDTCIQCQ
+69 VPCDTCTQCQ

-133 AFNALLKTLEEPPS
+133 AFNALLKTLEEPPN

-225 YCDNAITE
+225 YCDNAIIE

-308 MSSLSLLK
+308 MSGLSLLK

-336 KLKALDDAILELEQS
+336 KLKALDDAILELEQN
-351 KESVLKPL
+351 KESILKPL
-359 NQNANASKQEPKST
+359 NQSANAFKQEPKIA
-373 EKIEQAERIEGT
+373 EKIEKPEKREGAET
-385 EKKEKLETR
+385 P
-394 ENTETLQ
+394 
-401 TLMLSAKDRIF
+401 MLSAKDRIF

-420 TLVYERNYELGE
+420 ALVYERNYELGA

-456 TDKDKELL
+456 THKDKELL

-488 LKHHLENKSTLETQE
+488 LKNQNKSALEVVKE
-503 IKDFKISSLRE
+503 FKFPYS
-514 KILPKPTIETTA
+514 KPKPTTETTA
-526 ETKEND
+526 EMKEKETKEKEVQEND
-532 TKEAVGKAL
+532 TKEV
-541 QTKENDTKE
+541 Q
-550 AVGKA
+550 
-555 LQTKENDTKEAV
+555 
-567 GKALQTKENDTKEAV
+567 
-582 GKALQTK
+582 
-589 ENDTKETKETQPKQA
+589 ETQPKQA

-613 NHSELIEEIKSE
+613 NHSNLIEEIKSE